1 MTFTLRFETNENY
14 LKLLKE
20 SDMLVTELS
29 NTDYFNDVL
38 KELNDLKLSFGN
50 DLDGYINHLLRRDSY
65 LWTLYGDYIDVF
77 KQQLYSSKIKYKK
90 WYENQLLNMD
100 EKEKNGRWQIKAKYC
115 LKIVQREYYWDQKKI
130 IQSLESRY
138 VRNTVLLKLSENLYI
153 LLMEKPTLQNALLSY
168 IKEDGVAG
176 AMYGGALNQATDK
189 YLEIEGYKQLRI
201 STHEYYR
208 SCGYR

>member
-14 LKLLKE
+14 LKLVKE
-20 SDMLVTELS
+20 SDVLVTQLS

-90 WYENQLLNMD
+90 WYENQSLNID
-100 EKEKNGRWQIKAKYC
+100 EKEKNGRWQIKAKYG

-138 VRNTVLLKLSENLYI
+138 VRNTVLLKLSENLYF

-189 YLEIEGYKQLRI
+189 YLKIEGYKQLRI
-201 STHEYYR
+201 STHEYYT